1 MQEFAPRLFVRHHQ
15 GKHTVHKSIH
25 YQPKPAAGS
34 SEHMQNALDGA
45 DWPLLVRLCQQ
56 RIRKNRMD
64 LKAHRLLGFS
74 LNKRRQTQ
82 EALSAFQQGAALH
95 PNDAELLINYANVL
109 IEHVRNAE
117 ALPLLERVCA
127 LRPTQAISWLK
138 LSECCYLL
146 TLHERGFEAA
156 LRGANLAQTDG
167 TKALAL
173 MQKAIHRRELGQIR
187 EAIEDCEAA
196 IALNPLSAGDHT
208 NRLLFMLADP
218 NVSAAQVTAAAREY
232 GAAFEPPLKP
242 LWPHFA
248 EHRGDPWRRL
258 KIGFI
263 SPDFRAHAVMY
274 SVEGLLAQLD
284 RRQFEVHAYYMHASG
299 DHITERVERHA
310 DHFVRMAGFS
320 IDEQLQ
326 RIRDDGIDILIDLA
340 GHTGGNA
347 LLTLAHKAAPV
358 QVSWLGYP
366 ATTGLEA
373 VDYKFTDEVTDPP
386 DADAQYTERLYR
398 LPTLF
403 ACYRPMSRQPLW
415 RYQPRYLVRPTPALV
430 NGFIT
435 FGSCNNLGK
444 LTDGVLTVW
453 GRILQAVPQARLL
466 IEGKNLGQP
475 EFAAS
480 YRQRCAGLGLDPD
493 RLDLLGLHTDNQYL
507 TYHRIDIALDPFPL
521 TGGTTTFDVLWM
533 GVPLVSMVGASFKSR
548 IGTGMLT
555 HLGRTEWL
563 AEDADQYVQIAR
575 QLAADPQQL
584 NALRLGLRT
593 EVEQSPLMREDLF
606 THFFSEGLRTMWL
619 QWLAQAEHPGDSAA
633 QLQAMEQWLT
643 QLPSEWGTPAP
654 PGVGLEPG
662 TRVSLPMAHQ
672 LLQSLL
678 DKAKAEQPQQQAAH
692 GQIDNKHWAAVTNLA
707 ETVLSAVPHDAV
719 ALTCLAEVEFAHGHT
734 QFALTY
740 LRYAQE
746 SMARAAA
753 T

>member
-1 MQEFAPRLFVRHHQ
+1 MQA
-15 GKHTVHKSIH
+15 
-25 YQPKPAAGS
+25 
-34 SEHMQNALDGA
+34 ALDSA

-56 RIRKNRMD
+56 SLSKNRMD

-82 EALSAFQQGAALH
+82 EALKAFQQGADLH
-95 PNDAELLINYANVL
+95 PNDPELLINYANTL

-117 ALPLLERVCA
+117 ALPLLERVWT
-127 LRPTQAISWLK
+127 LRPNEAISWLK

-146 TLHERGFEAA
+146 TLHEKGFAA
-156 LRGANLAQTDG
+156 AMRGADLAQAVG

-187 EAIEDCEAA
+187 EAIQDCEAA
-196 IALNPLSAGDHT
+196 IALNPQSAGDHT

-218 NVSAAQVTAAAREY
+218 DVSAAQVTAAAREF

-242 LWPHFA
+242 LWPDFA
-248 EHRGDPWRRL
+248 DHRGDPWRRL

-274 SVEGLLAQLD
+274 SVEGLFAQLD
-284 RRQFEVHAYYMHASG
+284 RRQFEVYAYYLYAGG

-310 DHFVRMAGFS
+310 DHFVRMAPFS
-320 IDEQLQ
+320 INEQLQ
-326 RIRDDGIDILIDLA
+326 RIRGDGIDILIDLA

-386 DADAQYTERLYR
+386 DADDQYTERLYR

-403 ACYRPMSRQPLW
+403 ASYRPMSRQPLW
-415 RYQPRYLVRPTPALV
+415 RYQPRYMVRPTPALA

-444 LTDGVLTVW
+444 VTDGVLTLW

-466 IEGKNLGQP
+466 IEGKNLDQP
-475 EFAAS
+475 DFAAS
-480 YRQRCAGLGLDPD
+480 YRQRCASLGLDPD
-493 RLDLLGLHTDNQYL
+493 RLDLVALHTDNQYL

-521 TGGTTTFDVLWM
+521 TGGTTSFDVLWM

-555 HLGRTEWL
+555 YLGRTEWL
-563 AEDADQYVQIAR
+563 AEDADQYIHIAQ
-575 QLAADPQQL
+575 QLAADTQQL
-584 NALRLGLRT
+584 NALRQGLRS

-606 THFFSEGLRTMWL
+606 THFFSEGLHAMWL
-619 QWLAQAEHPGDSAA
+619 QWLAQAEYPGDSNA
-633 QLQAMEQWLT
+633 QMQAMEQWLK
-643 QLPSEWGTPAP
+643 QLPAEWGTPAP

-662 TRVSLPMAHQ
+662 KRVSLPEAHQ

-678 DKAKAEQPQQQAAH
+678 DKAKSEQPQQQAAH

-734 QFALTY
+734 QFAVTY

-746 SMARAAA
+746 SMARAAV